1 MCLQN
6 FCKVDYSPKKEGDL
20 FIKGPLPMGWLS
32 KAAKLPGKA
41 IQVAL
46 ALWWLAGMKPQQ
58 KVKVTQQAL
67 KLLNV
72 SNDAYRD
79 ALPRLE
85 GIGLIKVSRAP
96 GQRAMVEIVRGD
108 SK

>member
-1 MCLQN
+1 
-6 FCKVDYSPKKEGDL
+6 
-20 FIKGPLPMGWLS
+20 
-32 KAAKLPGKA
+32 
-41 IQVAL
+41 
-46 ALWWLAGMKPQQ
+46 MKPQQ